1 MAGIHRAAQPG
12 QVDGNWSDVAEIIW
26 HNEKRAIRELIPYE
40 ANPRQITDKQ
50 AKDLKASLAK
60 FGIADPIIINTDN
73 MIIGGHQRKKILE
86 TLLGYDPDFQ
96 IDVRVPDRELSI
108 DEARELNVRLNK
120 NVAEWDFDTLANSFE
135 LDDLLDWGFDKGEL
149 DLDLWAEDAPE
160 DVEPQI
166 DKAEELR
173 VKWGVETGQLWQLG
187 EHRLIC
193 GDCTDKAVVERL
205 LGDDKVSMLL
215 NDPPYGMRLDAD
227 FSSMVNDIGLFQS
240 KKLTRGTKYLNV
252 IGDDKDFDASLIMEL
267 FSNVKEQIW
276 FGADYYSQTLGDTM
290 HEGAWLVWDKRL
302 DESADK
308 MYGSCFE
315 LLWSKQKHKR
325 DILRH
330 KWAGIFGLVNE
341 PTRGRKH
348 PNQKPVALYED
359 LLTRYSDNGSVI
371 VDCYSGSGTT
381 IIACER
387 LGRKCRAVEIS
398 PAYVAVAIQRWVDVT
413 GGEPVML
420 TL

>member
-1 MAGIHRAAQPG
+1 ML
-12 QVDGNWSDVAEIIW
+12 VDVAKAECENEGYLAEKINW
-26 HNEKRAIRELIPYE
+26 HNETRRIRDIVPYV

-60 FGIADPIIINTDN
+60 FGLADPLIINTN
-73 MIIGGHQRKKILE
+73 NELIGGHQRKKILE
-86 TLLGYDPDFQ
+86 SLMGVAPDYE

-120 NVAEWDFDTLANSFE
+120 NAGQWDFDILANNFE

-149 DLDLWAEDAPE
+149 DLDLWADDAPE

-193 GDCTDKAVVERL
+193 GDCLDKNVIERVMGGDKADCCVT
-205 LGDDKVSMLL
+205 
-215 NDPPYGMRLDAD
+215 DPPYGVLGTSTGAKSDTNMIVPFFRELWGAIK
-227 FSSMVNDIGLFQS
+227 SSGAFDVYMCCDWRTYPVIWNAVTYYDILALIVWNKPTGGLGNPYRRKYELMVFARPKTSDTVMFNAGRRGGS
-240 KKLTRGTKYLNV
+240 KITDV
-252 IGDDKDFDASLIMEL
+252 D
-267 FSNVKEQIW
+267 
-276 FGADYYSQTLGDTM
+276 
-290 HEGAWLVWDKRL
+290 VWD
-302 DESADK
+302 SARVTEK
-308 MYGSCFE
+308 E
-315 LLWSKQKHKR
+315 HN
-325 DILRH
+325 
-330 KWAGIFGLVNE
+330 A
-341 PTRGRKH
+341 
-348 PNQKPVALYED
+348 QKPVELIERALNNSTVED
-359 LLTRYSDNGSVI
+359 DVI
-371 VDCYSGSGTT
+371 FEPFLGSGTT
-381 IIACER
+381 LIACER

-413 GGEPVML
+413 GKEPVLL